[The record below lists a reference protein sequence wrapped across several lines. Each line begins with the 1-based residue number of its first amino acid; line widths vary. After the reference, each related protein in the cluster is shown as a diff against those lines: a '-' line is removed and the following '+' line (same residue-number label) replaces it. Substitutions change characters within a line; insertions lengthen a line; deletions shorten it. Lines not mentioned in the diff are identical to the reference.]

1 MNLSR
6 RDFCSAIVAA
16 GLGAASL
23 PLNALPA
30 SGAEGKTN
38 HKPSQPLRVIAY
50 NIYGGR
56 FWPEKRRRAK
66 LAVADKQ
73 VARRIAME
81 LALYQPD
88 IVNFSE
94 SSREGLTK
102 AIAADLGMKSVFFP
116 SGEYYPGTLLSQF
129 DIAEHENV
137 PLGYERPKN
146 LFTRHWGRGV
156 ISLPSGESLVVHSA
170 HLFPGRDPSTR
181 LKEIKAMLEAM
192 KPDLDAGRSM
202 LLMGDLNHRPDTDEY
217 KLWIDAGWVDTFA
230 KVGEGDGFT
239 VNADVP
245 KRRIDYVF
253 ATGPIAARVTESR
266 PLFEGAFRLNLAD
279 DTAFALSDHLPQF
292 AQFGES

>member
-1 MNLSR
+1 
-6 RDFCSAIVAA
+6 
-16 GLGAASL
+16 
-23 PLNALPA
+23 
-30 SGAEGKTN
+30 
-38 HKPSQPLRVIAY
+38 
-50 NIYGGR
+50 
-56 FWPEKRRRAK
+56 
-66 LAVADKQ
+66 
-73 VARRIAME
+73 
-81 LALYQPD
+81 
-88 IVNFSE
+88 
-94 SSREGLTK
+94 
-102 AIAADLGMKSVFFP
+102 
-116 SGEYYPGTLLSQF
+116 
-129 DIAEHENV
+129 
-137 PLGYERPKN
+137 
-146 LFTRHWGRGV
+146 
-156 ISLPSGESLVVHSA
+156 
-170 HLFPGRDPSTR
+170 LFPGRDPSTR